1 VADVIDMKLKEA
13 AVALAD
19 TGSYDRAA
27 AKLGITTKELMQRI
41 WTLEITLCL
50 IIFLPEAGSVELT
63 DDGRFFMQAFRETL
77 IRHKQ
82 G

>member
-1 VADVIDMKLKEA
+1 
-13 AVALAD
+13 
-19 TGSYDRAA
+19 
-27 AKLGITTKELMQRI
+27 MQRI